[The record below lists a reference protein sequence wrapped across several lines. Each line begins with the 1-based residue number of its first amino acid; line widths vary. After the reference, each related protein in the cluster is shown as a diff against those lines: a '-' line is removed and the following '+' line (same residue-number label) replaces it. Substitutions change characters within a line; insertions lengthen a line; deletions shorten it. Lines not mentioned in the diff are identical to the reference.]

1 MKYSRLICPL
11 FVLFGLIATVQA
23 EPPKQVSGI
32 YPHLAMFN
40 HEAECGTGA
49 VVVWADRLW
58 TLTYGPHSPHGSS
71 DKFYE
76 ITPELQQII
85 RPESVGGTHANRMI
99 HRESEQLVIGPYL
112 VDKDRN
118 VRVVSP
124 KVMPGRLTGNA
135 RHLVDPAGKVYFTT
149 MEAGLYEVD
158 VKTLAAKGIIRDDNP
173 IKKDYTD
180 ETNLA
185 KDKSRLPGY
194 HGKGTFSGQGRVV
207 YANNGDRGPRV
218 LFDPTV
224 DSGALGEWRTGD
236 ANWQLVRRNQF
247 TEVSGPGGISGSEN
261 PDKDPIWSIGWD
273 YRSLILMVLDD
284 GKWTAYRLPKTSHAY
299 DGAHGWH
306 TEWPRIR
313 EIGEGDN
320 LLMTMHGAF
329 WKFPKNFSSKNSGG
343 IEQRSTYL
351 KVIGDFCRWNDKI
364 VCGCDDSAKAEFTNK
379 RKIKGNLAGPGQSQS
394 NLWFLEPAQLDQFG
408 PLLGRGAVWMGDDV
422 SAGQYSEPFW
432 IGDGKFE
439 HRTLCLKHSGT
450 EPVEIAVEID
460 EKGTGEWINAGSI
473 KTPNFTIF
481 KPNYRG
487 AWIRLK
493 AGKDLKNATAM
504 FQYRGVDNRSATP
517 DKKFDDLAKLD
528 DAKVS
533 GGVMLARGGDFKTL
547 RCIMNDENGLLGVY
561 DLDGELKLTRT
572 DDPNGLKF
580 TSEKAAIPEKVITVD
595 DASVLVV
602 DEQGKR
608 WRLPKGNIKRDK
620 NGPLG
625 DERVCREVSTERDLF
640 HAHGTFYELPAENSG
655 GFEKIRP
662 VASHPYRIKDYASFR
677 GMMVL
682 SGIPTDVA
690 DGNPHI
696 VKSDD
701 GKCAVWCGTI
711 DDLWSL
717 GKVRGV
723 GGPWKETA
731 VEADKPS
738 DPYLMTGYDKKSVT
752 ISHDAK
758 EPVEFRVELDACGNG
773 QWGTWKTVSVM
784 PGSEEKLDI
793 PVDAY
798 WVRLV
803 SDKNTTAT
811 GTFQYE

>member
-1 MKYSRLICPL
+1 MRILLPIL
-11 FVLFGLIATVQA
+11 FVFVFLGSAFA

-40 HEAECGTGA
+40 NEAECGTGA
-49 VVVWADRLW
+49 VVPWAGSLW
-58 TLTYGPHSPHGSS
+58 ALTYGPHSPHGSS

-76 ITPELQQII
+76 ITPDLKQII
-85 RPESVGGTHANRMI
+85 REESVGGTHANRMI
-99 HRESEQLVIGPYL
+99 HKESEQLVIGPYF

-124 KVMPGRLTGNA
+124 KIMPGRLTGNA
-135 RHLVDPAGKVYFTT
+135 RHLSDPAGKVYFTT
-149 MEAGLYEVD
+149 MEEGLYEVD
-158 VKTLAAKGIIRDDNP
+158 VKTLAVKNFIKDGNP
-173 IKKDYTD
+173 IKKGYT
-180 ETNLA
+180 EESGISTLNS
-185 KDKSRLPGY
+185 KLPGY

-207 YANNGDRGPRV
+207 YANNGDQGPRV

-224 DSGALGEWRTGD
+224 DSGAIGEWGSSSD
-236 ANWQLVRRNQF
+236 WQLVRRNQF
-247 TEVSGPGGISGSEN
+247 TEVSGPGGISGNEN

-273 YRSLILMVLDD
+273 FRSLILMVLDD

-343 IEQRSTYL
+343 IQQRSTYL
-351 KVIGDFCRWNDKI
+351 KVIGDFCNWNGRI
-364 VCGCDDSAKAEFTNK
+364 VCGCDDSAKSEFSNR
-379 RKIKGNLAGPGQSQS
+379 RKVKGNLSGPGQSQS

-408 PLLGRGAVWMGDDV
+408 PRLGRGAVWMNDDV
-422 SAGQYSEPFW
+422 PAGQYSEPFW
-432 IGDGKFE
+432 IGDGNFE
-439 HRTLCLKHSGT
+439 HRTLYLKHDAT
-450 EPVEIAVEID
+450 APVEIAVEID
-460 EKGTGEWINAGSI
+460 EKGTGEWKNAGSI
-473 KTPNFTIF
+473 KTPNTTIF
-481 KPNYRG
+481 QPNYHGVWVRFKP
-487 AWIRLK
+487 AQ
-493 AGKDLKNATAM
+493 DLKNATAM
-504 FQYRGVDNRSATP
+504 FQYRDADKRSTTP
-517 DKKFDDLAKLD
+517 DKKFDGLAKLD
-528 DAKVS
+528 DTKVS
-533 GGVMLARGGDFKTL
+533 GGAMLARGGDFKTL

-561 DLDGELKLTRT
+561 DLDGELKLKKA
-572 DDPNGLKF
+572 DDPNGLKY
-580 TSEKAAIPEKVITVD
+580 TSEKGAIPENVITVD

-602 DEQGKR
+602 DDKGKR
-608 WRLPKGNIKRDK
+608 WRLPKGDVKRDK

-625 DERVCREVSTERDLF
+625 DERICREVSTERDLF

-662 VASHPYRIKDYASFR
+662 VASHPYRIKDFASFR
-677 GMMVL
+677 GMMVIN
-682 SGIPTDVA
+682 GIPTDVA

-701 GKCAVWCGTI
+701 GKCAVWCGVI

-723 GGPWKETA
+723 GGPWKNA
-731 VEADKPS
+731 VVEAGVPS
-738 DPYLMTGYDKKSVT
+738 DPYLMTGYDKKSVAL
-752 ISHDAK
+752 SHDAK
-758 EPVEFRVELDACGNG
+758 ETVEFRIELDVCGNG
-773 QWGTWKTVSVM
+773 QWATWQKISVA
-784 PGSEEKLDI
+784 PDKIEKLDI

-803 SDKNTTAT
+803 SDKNVTAT
-811 GTFQYE
+811 ATFVYE